1 MNRLDSVANFT
12 EFVKAFSVFGTEMVE
27 LAYLTSMCALP
38 QGDPLN
44 ERRRA
49 QMSAARNVLERSTI
63 MLLTST
69 KLCLRQPDSVHF
81 KENRDTVFCQMRR
94 AMDLIHHV
102 VKDGMV
108 TSSAG
113 RRSGRT
119 STINSTTDQ
128 STVEWDTH
136 RGTASSC
143 LRYFARLMESSRP
156 QFNTVNNAMPKSSL
170 KDVSKTRSE
179 SLHSSEHDV
188 IINERRE
195 LMRSNSERD
204 RQGNNNHNHHQH
216 HHSSTATES
225 LSSSISSTTATAGS
239 ATTVSGYGKSR
250 SYLKRSD
257 AGYMSRNEALNIG
270 VSILSPQTREELM
283 HALDKCVEKTQDFT
297 DSAYTTHEHREN
309 ILLLNDRIRL
319 ELNQCLRIAVNMEQF
334 PNSHFDIDSAVD
346 SVLSAAQDLTH
357 QLSLAVADQIAELN
371 HVIKTGMD
379 LVNSLRNIAL
389 NQELDRLQ
397 ECADQFHDYIDHIL
411 EVSTRIHSVGLSCF
425 IFV

>member
-1 MNRLDSVANFT
+1 MD
-12 EFVKAFSVFGTEMVE
+12 
-27 LAYLTSMCALP
+27 
-38 QGDPLN
+38 

-69 KLCLRQPDSVHF
+69 KLCLRQPDCAHF

-102 VKDGMV
+102 VKDGIL
-108 TSSAG
+108 SATPD
-113 RRSGRT
+113 RRSARIT
-119 STINSTTDQ
+119 TITTTTDQ

-156 QFNTVNNAMPKSSL
+156 QFNTVNNIMPKSSL
-170 KDVSKTRSE
+170 KDVSKTRTE
-179 SLHSSEHDV
+179 SLHSSEHDD

-204 RQGNNNHNHHQH
+204 RHGNSNHHQH
-216 HHSSTATES
+216 HSINQTES
-225 LSSSISSTTATAGS
+225 LSSSISSTTAAAGTTTS
-239 ATTVSGYGKSR
+239 ASGYDKSR
-250 SYLKRSD
+250 VYFKRPD
-257 AGYMSRNEALNIG
+257 IGYMSKNEAVNVG

-334 PNSHFDIDSAVD
+334 PNSHFDIDVAVD
-346 SVLSAAQDLTH
+346 SVLGAAQDLTH
-357 QLSLAVADQIAELN
+357 QLSLAVADQISELN

-397 ECADQFHDYIDHIL
+397 ESADHFHDYIDHIL
-411 EVSTRIHSVGLSCF
+411 EVSYVQIVQTA
-425 IFV
+425 